1 MHEKIGRVYARV
13 VADLKEYGMAVIA
26 FFVYAVIVNLLF
38 HAFCPLVIF
47 CGFPCPGC
55 GIRRATVCFLTGRW
69 KMAWQLNPV
78 IFPIVACAAYFGLNR
93 YLLGRKA
100 RGMKALLA
108 VILVLLFVVYC
119 VRMYLYFP
127 GRAPYVYIE
136 HNLLARIFPF
146 YEQILHECGILW

>member
-55 GIRRATVCFLTGRW
+55 GISRATVCFLTGRW

-78 IFPIVACAAYFGLNR
+78 IFPIVLFAAYFCLCR
-93 YLLGRKA
+93 YLLGRKVKGA
-100 RGMKALLA
+100 KTGIA

-119 VRMYLYFP
+119 LRMYFYFP
-127 GRAPYVYIE
+127 DRIPYVYE
-136 HNLLARIFPF
+136 EENVLARIFPF
-146 YEQILHECGILW
+146 YEQILHEYGIL